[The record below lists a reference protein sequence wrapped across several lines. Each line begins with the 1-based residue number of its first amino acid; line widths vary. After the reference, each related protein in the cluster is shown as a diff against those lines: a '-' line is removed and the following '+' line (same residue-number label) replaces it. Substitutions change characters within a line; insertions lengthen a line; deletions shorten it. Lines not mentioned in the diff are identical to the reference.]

1 MRRYIVGLLATV
13 GALVLLALGG
23 GLFLFLG
30 GAFAPRPLQQPIVLS
45 LDLRRVPAEG
55 GGEGTLGA
63 LFGGGARDIVE
74 TVQLLWQAAE
84 DPRVVGLFVDIG
96 DEEAGLARVQELRQA
111 IARFRGKGKFAV
123 GFAESLGSG
132 GTHVSDY
139 YLASALDQV
148 WLQPSGSFAV
158 AGLAIE
164 TPFVREGLD
173 RLGVKIEG
181 GKRYEYKSAP
191 DTFLD
196 RSYPAPARENLQ
208 QLIDSLFGQFV
219 ADVARERRLDPSR
232 LRRLIDAVPL
242 APEQARQEGLVDRI
256 GYRADAIDDVRAR
269 VGKGAQDL
277 VSLSDYAGDPGR
289 PRSSGDVVALVRV
302 SGAITSGAPD
312 RNPLDEDSVAN
323 AEDVV
328 DALEQAAAAREV
340 KAIVLRIDSP
350 GGTYPAADAIAD
362 AVGRARSAGKP
373 VIVSM
378 GDIAASGGYLA
389 AIRGDV
395 IVAQPTTI
403 TASIGVFAIWPVAGG
418 LLNTLGVNVER
429 LSVGTNA
436 GMYSVFQP
444 PTAAQR
450 AAVARELDHVYAE
463 FTRQVGETRK
473 LDPARL
479 DAAARGRVFSG
490 IDARRAGLVDE
501 LGGLQLALDIARA
514 KAGLD
519 DARPVELR
527 AFPADDERWM
537 KLIDRLLRLA
547 GIDATGPTVRAPR
560 EVRDTLARLGIVARP
575 GNVRLPPLPPLWR

>member
-13 GALVLLALGG
+13 GALTLLALGG
-23 GLFLFLG
+23 AISLVLG
-30 GAFAPRPLQQPIVLS
+30 GAFSPRPLQQPIVLS
-45 LDLRRVPAEG
+45 VDLRRVPSESG
-55 GGEGTLGA
+55 GGDLPWGA
-63 LFGGGARDIVE
+63 LFGGSHDIVE
-74 TVQLLWQAAE
+74 TVQLLWQASE

-173 RLGVKIEG
+173 KLGIKVEG

-191 DTFLD
+191 DTFFD
-196 RSYPAPARENLQ
+196 RTYPAPARENLQ
-208 QLIDSLFGQFV
+208 QLIDSLFGQFL
-219 ADVARERRLDPSR
+219 ADVARERRLEPAR
-232 LRRLIDAVPL
+232 LRRLIDQVPL
-242 APEQARQEGLVDRI
+242 QPERARQEGLVDRI
-256 GYRADAIDDVRAR
+256 GYRTDALEDVRAR
-269 VGKGAQDL
+269 VGKNAPDP
-277 VSLSDYAGDPGR
+277 VSLADYAADPGR
-289 PRSSGDVVALVRV
+289 PRASGDAIALVRV
-302 SGAITSGAPD
+302 SGAIMSGSRD

-323 AEDVV
+323 ADDVV
-328 DALEQAAAAREV
+328 DALEQAAAARDV

-362 AVGRARSAGKP
+362 AVARARSAGKP

-378 GDIAASGGYLA
+378 GDVAASGGYLA

-403 TASIGVFAIWPVAGG
+403 TASIGVFGIWPVASG
-418 LLNTLGVNVER
+418 LLASLGVNVER

-450 AAVARELDHVYAE
+450 AAVGRELDHVYAE
-463 FTRQVGETRK
+463 FTRQVAETRK

-519 DARPVELR
+519 VGRPVELR
-527 AFPADDERWM
+527 SFPAQNDRWVKM
-537 KLIDRLLRLA
+537 LDRLLRLA
-547 GIDATGPTVRAPR
+547 GLEASGPTIRAPR
-560 EVRDTLARLGIVARP
+560 EVRDTLARLGIVANP
-575 GNVRLPPLPPLWR
+575 GTVRMPPLPPLWR